1 VIFCAKEK
9 KKQKEM
15 KSPVVF
21 AICAVRRV
29 RRCSALFASSMKKS
43 LTHEEAQRLE
53 THLMNTHNLYLF
65 VFEWL
70 GHMDQGAQPD
80 GFV

>member
-15 KSPVVF
+15 KSPVF
-21 AICAVRRV
+21 CAVRRV

-70 GHMDQGAQPD
+70 GHMDQGQGAQRD